1 MLGIRHTPR
10 GMEVH
15 RLHNVKRRRYFLIT
29 PRKMAYAAE
38 KGSSDTKER
47 KRKEK
52 GDDATSIRH
61 AKKGSND
68 TKIRKG

>member
-1 MLGIRHTPR
+1 
-10 GMEVH
+10 MEVH
-15 RLHNVKRRRYFLIT
+15 RLHNVKRRRYFLVT

-38 KGSSDTKER
+38 KGSSDAKI

-61 AKKGSND
+61 AKKIEM
-68 TKIRKG
+68 KRR

>member
-15 RLHNVKRRRYFLIT
+15 RLRNVNRRRYFLIT

-38 KGSSDTKER
+38 KEPSDT

-61 AKKGSND
+61 AKKIEL
-68 TKIRKG
+68 KRK